1 MAARPMK
8 QPEIVLARWIDPF
21 TSHGWH
27 SAESLAQEIT
37 DLAHRECVS
46 IGFLVHRTKDAI
58 GLAESLSPTG
68 QIGCVTWIPRA
79 AIRSMETLRKASKG
93 D

>member
-1 MAARPMK
+1 MK
-8 QPEIVLARWIDPF
+8 QPEIVLARWVDPF
-21 TSHGWH
+21 SSHGWH
-27 SAESLAQEIT
+27 TPDDLQREI
-37 DLAHRECVS
+37 DGLAHRECVS
-46 IGFLVHRTKDAI
+46 VGFLVHRTKDAI

-68 QIGCVTWIPRA
+68 QIGCVTWLPRA